1 MSARR
6 HDNLSDEKLVERI
19 RDGDP
24 EALKVL
30 VRRYEPLR
38 ASLLSKFGGA
48 FAGNQGILDA
58 IADDILSGFLELVT
72 LYDPSR
78 GVRVA
83 GWMKS
88 CLWTHARD
96 AAAKHLQS
104 LEETDDEDGRGHEL
118 AQQPI
123 ETEAPHETA
132 ESRWAY
138 AEIIQRMRKALD
150 PLDFDIFCLWHW
162 DYKYSEIAESLGIG
176 MSKVRNAINREI
188 KPNLTQVL
196 LDLGY
201 EP

>member
-1 MSARR
+1 MGRT
-6 HDNLSDEKLVERI
+6 HINLSDEMLIERI
-19 RDGDP
+19 RDGDQ

-38 ASLLSKFGGA
+38 ASELSKWGRP
-48 FAGNQGILDA
+48 FAGNQGIIDA
-58 IADDILSGFLELVT
+58 IADDILSGFRELVA

-88 CLWTHARD
+88 SLWTHARD
-96 AAAKHLQS
+96 AAAKHRHCLQ
-104 LEETDDEDGRGHEL
+104 ETEDEDGRGTEG
-118 AQQPI
+118 AEETV

-132 ESRWAY
+132 ESRRAY
-138 AEIIQRMRKALD
+138 AEIIEHMRSALA
-150 PLDFDIFCLWHW
+150 PLDFDIFYLWHW

-176 MSKVRNAINREI
+176 MSDVRNAINRRI
-188 KPNLTQVL
+188 KPALKQVL

-201 EP
+201 KP